1 VRWLIST
8 KPERERGQV
17 LKVYTTWQYNPV
29 RYLQRSFIGGCGL
42 FLLFLLGLVAVG
54 LVFEEEMPT
63 PLPDWF
69 LSIFLLSPFMLSAWW
84 NTRVRMVVREKGLE
98 IHHSFRGSGIFTT
111 WDNLSHIEIVE
122 VDTSAGETGG
132 ITYHRVLHLK
142 HPVGECAAID
152 IGQFIIINY
161 LTYSTGQWTT
171 KRYYRIID
179 PDKLVQNTF
188 GQYLLAYALHVI
200 EAAKTEKER
209 LETLL
214 LQSS

>member
-8 KPERERGQV
+8 KPEGERGQV

-29 RYLQRSFIGGCGL
+29 RYLQMSFIGGCGL
-42 FLLFLLGLVAVG
+42 LLLFLLGLVVG
-54 LVFEEEMPT
+54 LGFKVEMPT

-69 LSIFLLSPFMLSAWW
+69 LSIFFLIPFILSACW
-84 NTRVRMVVREKGLE
+84 NARVRMVVREKGLE
-98 IHHSFRGSGIFTT
+98 IHNSIRGLGIFTP
-111 WDNLSHIEIVE
+111 WDNLSNIEIVE

-132 ITYHRVLHLK
+132 ITYHTVLHLK
-142 HPVGECAAID
+142 HPAGESASID

-161 LTYSTGQWTT
+161 LTYSTGQWIT

-188 GQYLLAYALHVI
+188 GQYLLAYAPHVI
-200 EAAKTEKER
+200 EAAKAEKER
-209 LETLL
+209 LETV
-214 LQSS
+214 